1 MQCCWNM
8 QSTPCSTPG
17 QGMVS
22 SGRGLSP
29 TQETAE
35 EGVLLLPVSLLLSG
49 ALAALILG
57 HTSQHLVGVLPAA
70 SPGRLLAPRAHHLST
85 HSGKYTHG
93 GICGDQT
100 GGRASIRIK

>member
-1 MQCCWNM
+1 MHAILCQAM
-8 QSTPCSTPG
+8 AQAPRALR
-17 QGMVS
+17 
-22 SGRGLSP
+22 GRAGP
-29 TQETAE
+29 TEEAAE

-85 HSGKYTHG
+85 HGEKYTRG

-100 GGRASIRIK
+100 GGRALTRIK